1 MSEPTPR
8 PNDPLHDAWQAARH
22 LDGDPAP
29 SPGVRARILAQAR
42 RGQIRTS
49 DARPH
54 DRDRAHPANDFR
66 WRITA
71 IASVMTLSLAGWLAW
86 QLRYGTP
93 EEPARFETAAAPT
106 APPTTGERDA
116 TRADAREETRARAGV
131 RSRVDEH
138 VAAARAPADAA
149 GVEQPAPAAVH
160 EHRESERRA
169 PASKAAATPPAQTEA
184 APPTQAAARTPAQP
198 AASSPAR
205 TTATPPVRTL
215 AAAAAGGDL
224 DALRRALADGAAIDA
239 ADANGQTPLGA
250 AVRARQIAA
259 VRLLLEAGA
268 DPNHVD
274 HGGVTPLQHARSGGD
289 VAIADLL
296 VAAGAR

>member
-22 LDGDPAP
+22 LDGDPVP

-42 RGQIRTS
+42 RGQIRAS
-49 DARPH
+49 DVRPH
-54 DRDRAHPANDFR
+54 DRDRARPANDFR

-86 QLRYGTP
+86 QLRHGTP

-106 APPTTGERDA
+106 APPTDGERDA
-116 TRADAREETRARAGV
+116 TRADAREEARARAGV
-131 RSRVDEH
+131 RSRAEEH

-169 PASKAAATPPAQTEA
+169 PASKAAATPSAQAAA
-184 APPTQAAARTPAQP
+184 APPTQAAARSPAQP
-198 AASSPAR
+198 AATPLAR
-205 TTATPPVRTL
+205 TLT
-215 AAAAAGGDL
+215 AAAAGGDL
-224 DALRRALADGAAIDA
+224 DTLRRALADGAGIDA
-239 ADANGQTPLGA
+239 ADANGHTPLVA

-274 HGGVTPLQHARSGGD
+274 HDEMTPLQHARSGGD
-289 VAIADLL
+289 SAIADLL
-296 VAAGAR
+296 IAAGAR